1 MFERLGSRMPLA
13 DWEIAKTVDL
23 SGYPPWLVVLGA
35 TLIGVVALWVM
46 IKLLKFALWLA
57 LILVLIGGL
66 GWAGWLLLN

>member
-1 MFERLGSRMPLA
+1 MPLA